1 MITYNPAFDLYHCI
15 FRMANILYRLE
26 EDEKMELDKV
36 RIWDFYVLF
45 PSKVYDIT
53 IRRSEDEIRKVRA
66 AYVKRAHN
74 PYEYKGDNRKLL
86 EWIKTAGLNEDEE
99 TGANILEWIKP
110 VQISALGCLVSCGIL
125 SKDEYEVGRICVAS
139 RQKLDEF
146 VSQVGAFTPSE
157 RNVLA
162 FLSFFSH
169 NMSLTGFDGL
179 KARTH
184 LLESKYDA
192 E

>member
-1 MITYNPAFDLYHCI
+1 MITYNPVFDLYHCI
-15 FRMANILYRLE
+15 FRMANILLRLD

-53 IRRSEDEIRKVRA
+53 IRRSEDEIRKVRT
-66 AYVKRAHN
+66 AYVKRVHN
-74 PYEYKGDNRKLL
+74 PYEYKGDNRKLF
-86 EWIKTAGLNEDEE
+86 
-99 TGANILEWIKP
+99 EWIKP
-110 VQISALGCLVSCGIL
+110 VQVSALGCLVSCGIL
-125 SKDEYEVGRICVAS
+125 NKDEYEVGRICVAS

-146 VSQVGAFTPSE
+146 VSQAGVFTLRE

-169 NMSLTGFDGL
+169 NMSLTGIDGL